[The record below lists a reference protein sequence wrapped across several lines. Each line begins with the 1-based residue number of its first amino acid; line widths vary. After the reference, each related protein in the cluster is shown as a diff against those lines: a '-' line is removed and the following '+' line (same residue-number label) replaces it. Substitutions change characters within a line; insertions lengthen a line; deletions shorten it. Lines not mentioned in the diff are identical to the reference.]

1 MRYRELVEVYIELEK
16 TTKRL
21 EKTSI
26 LAKLLKKASSKEL
39 GYVMYLVQGRVFAA
53 GDERKIGFSS
63 KLMIKALSRISG
75 ESSSKIESLWKKIGD
90 LGKIAEKLIKEKKQT
105 SLAKKELDVE
115 KVFTNI
121 EKLASLTGAGTVE
134 RKISLVAELL
144 SHADSDEARFITRTV
159 LEDLRIGIAEGVI
172 RDAIAEAYN
181 LESKDV
187 ENAFDLLVDYREV
200 AKIAKKGKKELENVE
215 LSVGK
220 PIKVMLAILVK
231 NFNEAF
237 EYLGR
242 PLQIEQKLDGFR
254 LEVHKNKEGIKLF
267 TRRLDEVTKQFPD
280 VVEAVKKHVKGNSFI
295 LDSEGVGYDKKTG
308 KYLPFQSISQR
319 IKRKYDIEEM
329 SKKFPVELNVFDI
342 MYYNGEY
349 IGKKP
354 LKERRELLERI
365 IKQKKREIVLTK
377 KIVTDNE
384 EEAKKFY
391 DESLKAGNEG
401 VMLKNLNA
409 EYKAGR
415 YVNYMCKLKPILEP
429 LDLVIVGAEYGTGKR
444 AGMLSSFV
452 LACRHGNKFL
462 ECGMMGTGIKEKAG
476 EEGITFK
483 ELTNVLKP
491 YIIKEE
497 GRKVK
502 IKAEIVIE
510 VGYEEIQKSPTYES
524 GYALRFPKFLRL
536 RNKEKKAADANSLK
550 DVERIYGMQRG
561 RNK

>member
-1 MRYRELVEVYIELEK
+1 MRYRELVNVYIELEK

-21 EKTSI
+21 EKTRI
-26 LAKLLKKASSKEL
+26 LAELLKKASSKEL
-39 GYVMYLVQGRVFAA
+39 GYLMYLVQGRVFAH

-75 ESSSKIESLWKKIGD
+75 ESSSKIEFLWKKIGD
-90 LGKIAEKLIKEKKQT
+90 LGKIAEKLVKEKKQAV
-105 SLAKKELDVE
+105 LAKKELDVE

-134 RKISLVAELL
+134 RKVSLVAELL
-144 SHADSDEARFITRTV
+144 SHADAEEARFITRSV

-172 RDAIAEAYN
+172 RDAIAEAYD
-181 LESKDV
+181 LESKEV
-187 ENAFDLLVDYREV
+187 ERAFDLLVDYKEV
-200 AKIAKKGKKELENVE
+200 AKIAKKGKKSLSKVG

-231 NFNEAF
+231 NFEEAF
-237 EYLGR
+237 SYLGK
-242 PLQIEQKLDGFR
+242 PCQIEYKLDGFR
-254 LEVHKNKEGIKLF
+254 LEIHKNKQGIKLF

-280 VVEAVKKHVKGNSFI
+280 VVEIVKKHVKGESFI
-295 LDSEGVGYDKKTG
+295 LDSEAVGYDKHTG
-308 KYLPFQSISQR
+308 RSLPFQSISQR
-319 IKRKYDIEEM
+319 IKRKYDIEGM

-349 IGKKP
+349 IGKKQFR
-354 LKERRELLERI
+354 ERRELLERI
-365 IKQKKREIVLTK
+365 IKQQKREIVLTK

-384 EEAKKFY
+384 EEARKFY
-391 DESLKAGNEG
+391 DESLEAGNEG

-415 YVNYMCKLKPILEP
+415 YVDYMCKLKPILEP
-429 LDLVIVGAEYGTGKR
+429 LDLVIVGGEYGTGKR
-444 AGMLSSFV
+444 AGVLSSFV
-452 LACRHGNKFL
+452 LACKSGNKFL

-483 ELTNVLKP
+483 ELTKVLKP

-510 VGYEEIQKSPTYES
+510 VGYEEIQKSPSYES

-536 RNKEKKAADANSLK
+536 RNKEKKASDANSLK
-550 DVERIYGMQRG
+550 DIERIYNMQRG

>member
-1 MRYRELVEVYIELEK
+1 M
-16 TTKRL
+16 
-21 EKTSI
+21 
-26 LAKLLKKASSKEL
+26 
-39 GYVMYLVQGRVFAA
+39 
-53 GDERKIGFSS
+53 
-63 KLMIKALSRISG
+63 
-75 ESSSKIESLWKKIGD
+75 
-90 LGKIAEKLIKEKKQT
+90 
-105 SLAKKELDVE
+105 
-115 KVFTNI
+115 
-121 EKLASLTGAGTVE
+121 
-134 RKISLVAELL
+134 
-144 SHADSDEARFITRTV
+144 
-159 LEDLRIGIAEGVI
+159 
-172 RDAIAEAYN
+172 
-181 LESKDV
+181 
-187 ENAFDLLVDYREV
+187 
-200 AKIAKKGKKELENVE
+200 
-215 LSVGK
+215 
-220 PIKVMLAILVK
+220 
-231 NFNEAF
+231 
-237 EYLGR
+237 
-242 PLQIEQKLDGFR
+242 
-254 LEVHKNKEGIKLF
+254 
-267 TRRLDEVTKQFPD
+267 
-280 VVEAVKKHVKGNSFI
+280 
-295 LDSEGVGYDKKTG
+295 
-308 KYLPFQSISQR
+308 
-319 IKRKYDIEEM
+319 
-329 SKKFPVELNVFDI
+329 
-342 MYYNGEY
+342 
-349 IGKKP
+349 
-354 LKERRELLERI
+354 
-365 IKQKKREIVLTK
+365 TK

-391 DESLKAGNEG
+391 NESLKAGNEG

-550 DVERIYGMQRG
+550 DVERIYSMQRG

>member
-1 MRYRELVEVYIELEK
+1 MRYRELVSVYIELEK

-444 AGMLSSFV
+444 AGVLSSFV